1 MTIQNLPFVSVQ
13 ADWDDVVREVDSNTI
28 PEGSFWIACYLT
40 GKQSVQGSVLV
51 KLECPELDVKY
62 ITVYGPKTDFYPVK
76 GKAVSCVAIS
86 PNGNLF
92 AAGNG
97 DEVSL
102 GSIAEGKSQT
112 TLKGHL
118 SDVTTIQFFPSSL
131 VLLTGGADFQ
141 VKIWSVLNGSNPV
154 TLKGHTSAITSTGII
169 SQGRN
174 VLSSSRD
181 GTIKLW
187 NCGTSSTI
195 TTMGNYTVPVNQ
207 MILAKLPSPYE
218 PARIEDLDPM
228 EVDTSDRL
236 VLAALGD
243 GSVRGIHLGTKK
255 EIFATPT
262 SDIALTAVAYDE
274 ETGAIFTGNENGLV
288 QVFSINKGLKE
299 PHVSWKRNRH
309 AVTSLVT
316 KMSKNGEI
324 VLCVSTADGSVY
336 QTGPLVN
343 FLGDNKT
350 VRVESE
356 YTGSELEPVY
366 DMKVMP
372 SGHESGY
379 QRILYTLNIKTS
391 TSAWQEIT
399 YHSVA
404 FAKTPV
410 VQAVHPQQD
419 PLAPILS
426 TTSAF

>member
-40 GKQSVQGSVLV
+40 G
-51 KLECPELDVKY
+51 
-62 ITVYGPKTDFYPVK
+62 
-76 GKAVSCVAIS
+76 
-86 PNGNLF
+86 
-92 AAGNG
+92 
-97 DEVSL
+97 
-102 GSIAEGKSQT
+102 
-112 TLKGHL
+112 
-118 SDVTTIQFFPSSL
+118 
-131 VLLTGGADFQ
+131 GADFQ

-154 TLKGHTSAITSTGII
+154 TLKGHTSAITT
-169 SQGRN
+169 
-174 VLSSSRD
+174 SSRD

-207 MILAKLPSPYE
+207 MILAKLPSPYK

-379 QRILYTLNIKTS
+379 QRIVCAVRDGKIK
-391 TSAWQEIT
+391 I
-399 YHSVA
+399 Y
-404 FAKTPV
+404 
-410 VQAVHPQQD
+410 
-419 PLAPILS
+419 
-426 TTSAF
+426 

>member
-1 MTIQNLPFVSVQ
+1 MTIQNLPFISVQ
-13 ADWDDVVREVDSNTI
+13 ADWDEVVREVDSNTI

-40 GKQSVQGSVLV
+40 GKQSVHGSVLV
-51 KLECPELDVKY
+51 KRTPENEIELEGKDGFSITSLNSRTFQVECPELDVKN
-62 ITVYGPKTDFYPVK
+62 ITVYGPKTAFYPVK

-112 TLKGHL
+112 ALKGHL
-118 SDVTTIQFFPSSL
+118 SDVTTVQFFPSSL

-195 TTMGNYTVPVNQ
+195 TTMGDYPVPVNQ

-228 EVDTSDRL
+228 EVDTFDKL
-236 VLAALGD
+236 VIVALAD

-255 EIFATPT
+255 EIFATP
-262 SDIALTAVAYDE
+262 SSAIALTAVAYDE
-274 ETGAIFTGNENGLV
+274 ETGTIFTGNENGLV
-288 QVFSINKGLKE
+288 QVFSISKSLEE
-299 PHVSWKRNRH
+299 PHVSWKRNGH

-316 KMSKNGEI
+316 KLSENGEI
-324 VLCVSTADGSVY
+324 VLCISTADGSVY
-336 QTGPLVN
+336 QTGSLVS
-343 FLGDNKT
+343 FLGDKTT

-356 YTGSELEPVY
+356 YTGSDLEPVY

-379 QRILYTLNIKTS
+379 QRIVCAVRDGKIK
-391 TSAWQEIT
+391 I
-399 YHSVA
+399 Y
-404 FAKTPV
+404 
-410 VQAVHPQQD
+410 
-419 PLAPILS
+419 
-426 TTSAF
+426 